1 MARFIEVEIISK
13 EYDKLMLN
21 KQYIVKV
28 YPHNSREYSV
38 IEYKCGEKIE
48 KYVVYEAYFEL
59 SKKLC
64 DPEEV
69 YVRQDGGYFRCV
81 VEED

>member
-1 MARFIEVEIISK
+1 MQLIF
-13 EYDKLMLN
+13 YTLLN

-28 YPHNSREYSV
+28 YPHNSIEYSV

-69 YVRQDGGYFRCV
+69 YVRQNGGYFRCV

>member
-28 YPHNSREYSV
+28 YPHNSV
-38 IEYKCGEKIE
+38 FCN
-48 KYVVYEAYFEL
+48 
-59 SKKLC
+59 
-64 DPEEV
+64 
-69 YVRQDGGYFRCV
+69 
-81 VEED
+81 

>member
-1 MARFIEVEIISK
+1 MSRFIEVEIISK

-48 KYVVYEAYFEL
+48 NMWFMRRIL
-59 SKKLC
+59 N
-64 DPEEV
+64 
-69 YVRQDGGYFRCV
+69 
-81 VEED
+81 

>member
-13 EYDKLMLN
+13 EYDKLILN

-38 IEYKCGEKIE
+38 IEYKYGEKIE
-48 KYVVYEAYFEL
+48 KYVVYETYFEL

-64 DPEEV
+64 GPEEV
-69 YVRQDGGYFRCV
+69 YVRQNGGYFRCV

>member
-1 MARFIEVEIISK
+1 
-13 EYDKLMLN
+13 MLN

-48 KYVVYEAYFEL
+48 KYVVYEAYRLLCE
-59 SKKLC
+59 KLC
-64 DPEEV
+64 SPEDI
-69 YVRQDGGYFRCV
+69 YVRQNGGYFRCV

>member
-1 MARFIEVEIISK
+1 MSRFIEVEIISK

-48 KYVVYEAYFEL
+48 KYVVYEAYF
-59 SKKLC
+59 
-64 DPEEV
+64 
-69 YVRQDGGYFRCV
+69 
-81 VEED
+81 